1 MPSFPLSR
9 RAIGFAA
16 LPPCCAALLL
26 VVSAHAHARA
36 DGGEDGPEW
45 TFGGFGSV
53 GLVHSSE
60 RQADYT
66 ANVLNPGDAGFS
78 RRWSPN
84 VDSRLGGQI
93 AVDLDDR
100 WSAVLQVVAERSL
113 TASYRPQV
121 EWANVSYQATPDLK
135 VRVGRIALPIFLV
148 GDARKASYA
157 LPWVRPPVEMYAG
170 IPVSN
175 SDGIDASYRWRVGG
189 FNNVTQVFY
198 GHTRIKT
205 SDSSEA
211 RANALSGLSNTL
223 TSNALTL
230 RASVLTTSLSLDL
243 ARPLFDA
250 FRQFGA
256 QGVALADH
264 YDVKAKR
271 GTAGSVGLSYDPGA
285 WFVMTEISRFNA
297 HSFVGDKTAWYA
309 SAGYRLGD
317 VTPYATYASTKSNRP
332 TVDAGL
338 PLAGLPAPLAGAA
351 RQLNAGLALL
361 LDAVPVQHTVSLGA
375 RWDLAPGRALTL
387 QYDRLLPQGG
397 SNGTL
402 RNVQPGFRS
411 GVPAHVVS
419 AMLDFVF

>member
-26 VVSAHAHARA
+26 VVSSHARA
-36 DGGEDGPEW
+36 DGGADGPEW
-45 TFGGFGSV
+45 TFGGFGSA

-60 RQADYT
+60 RHADYT

-84 VDSRLGGQI
+84 VDSRVGGQV
-93 AVDLDDR
+93 AVDINER

-121 EWANVSYQATPDLK
+121 EWANVSYQVTPDLK
-135 VRVGRIALPIFLV
+135 VRIGRIALPIFLV
-148 GDARKASYA
+148 GDSRKASYA
-157 LPWVRPPVEMYAG
+157 LPWVRPPVEVYAG

-175 SDGIDASYRWRVGG
+175 SDGIDASYRWRAGM

-198 GHTRIKT
+198 GHTRVKT

-211 RANALSGLSNTL
+211 RANALSGLSNTM

-230 RASVLTTSLSLDL
+230 RASVLTTTLSLDL

-256 QGVALADH
+256 QGAVLADR
-264 YDVKAKR
+264 YDVKGKR
-271 GTAGSVGLSYDPGA
+271 STAASIGLAYDPGA
-285 WFVMTEISRFNA
+285 WFFMSELSRFNTD
-297 HSFVGDKTAWYA
+297 SFVGDKTAWYA

-317 VTPYATYASTKSNRP
+317 MTPFVTYGSSKSNRP
-332 TVDAGL
+332 TDDAGL
-338 PLAGLPAPLAGAA
+338 APAGLPAPLAGAA
-351 RQLNAGLALL
+351 QQLNAGLALL
-361 LDAVPVQHTVSLGA
+361 LDAVPVQHSVSLGA
-375 RWDLAPGRALTL
+375 RWDVLPGRALTL

-411 GVPAHVVS
+411 GVPVHVVS
-419 AMLDFVF
+419 ALFDFVF

>member
-1 MPSFPLSR
+1 MSSFPLSR

-16 LPPCCAALLL
+16 LPSCCAALLL
-26 VVSAHAHARA
+26 AVSAHARA
-36 DGGEDGPEW
+36 DGDEDGPAW

-60 RQADYT
+60 RHADYT

-84 VDSRLGGQI
+84 VDSRLGGQV

-121 EWANVSYQATPDLK
+121 EWANVSYQMTPDLK
-135 VRVGRIALPIFLV
+135 VRVGRIALPMFLV
-148 GDARKASYA
+148 GDSRKASYA
-157 LPWVRPPVEMYAG
+157 LPWVRPPVEVYAG
-170 IPVSN
+170 MPVSN
-175 SDGIDASYRWRVGG
+175 SDGVDASYRWRLGG
-189 FNNVTQVFY
+189 GNNVTQVFY

-230 RASVLTTSLSLDL
+230 RASVLTTSLDLDL

-256 QGVALADH
+256 QGAALADR

-271 GTAGSVGLSYDPGA
+271 ATVGSIGLSYDPGA
-285 WFVMTEISRFNA
+285 WFVMSELARFNA
-297 HSFVGDKTAWYA
+297 HSFLGDKTAWYV

-317 VTPYATYASTKSNRP
+317 VTPYATYGSSKSNGSAE
-332 TVDAGL
+332 TGL

-351 RQLNAGLALL
+351 QQLNAGLGLL
-361 LDAVPVQHTVSLGA
+361 LDTVPVQHSVSLGA
-375 RWDLAPGRALTL
+375 RWDLATGHALKL

-402 RNVQPGFRS
+402 RNVRPGFRS
-411 GVPAHVVS
+411 GVPVHVVS
-419 AMLDFVF
+419 AMFDFVF